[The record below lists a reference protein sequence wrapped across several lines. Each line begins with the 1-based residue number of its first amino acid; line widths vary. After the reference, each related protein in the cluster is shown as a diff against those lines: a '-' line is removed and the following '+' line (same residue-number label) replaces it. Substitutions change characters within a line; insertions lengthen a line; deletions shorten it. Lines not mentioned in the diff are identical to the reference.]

1 MDVKRNEIEQALAK
15 EQFALHYQ
23 PKVSLV
29 TGEITGAEALVR
41 WTDDQYRTI
50 SPDHFI
56 PIAEESGLISDITA
70 HLIPTA
76 ITTLKTLC
84 DRGSNISIALNTSA
98 DDFVDT
104 RITSLLQQSMDR
116 SGITPQRLQ
125 IEITETAKLD
135 GDDAVSER
143 LHDLRSSGF
152 QLIMDDF
159 GTGYASID
167 LLGRLPFSALKVD
180 QGVINRMG
188 GSAKNLNIVNMI
200 INLART
206 LRMHVVAEGVEDSNA
221 FRFLSYAGC
230 AEAQGFWI
238 CRPLPED
245 EFLAFVRSGP
255 RWPSSQLGMIYHAQM
270 NNIYFHK
277 SVLDAALYAACGIR
291 DEMSAVTN
299 PDIESSPEST
309 RLGEWY
315 YGAGQE
321 LRDRASFRA
330 IEEPHR
336 NMHDAGAQFL
346 QQATEG
352 RHEEFSRMLEDF
364 NRQFELV
371 SSALNS
377 LQAELVAEEPF
388 KQNQWGQSH

>member
-15 EQFALHYQ
+15 EQFTLHYQ

-29 TGEITGAEALVR
+29 TGEISGAEALVR
-41 WTDDQYRTI
+41 WTDGDSRTI

-56 PIAEESGLISDITA
+56 PVAEEAGLISEITA
-70 HLIPTA
+70 RLIPTA
-76 ITTLKTLC
+76 INTLKRLR
-84 DRGSNISIALNTSA
+84 DRGSHIGIALNTSA
-98 DDFVDT
+98 NDFADT
-104 RITSLLQQSMDR
+104 HIPSLLQQSVEH
-116 SGITPQRLQ
+116 SGIAPERLQ

-135 GDDAVSER
+135 RDDAVYSR
-143 LHDLRSSGF
+143 LHDLRDTGF

-159 GTGYASID
+159 GTGYSSID
-167 LLGRLPFSALKVD
+167 VLGRLPFSALKVD
-180 QGVINRMG
+180 QGVINRMA

-206 LRMHVVAEGVEDSNA
+206 LRMHVVAEGVEDGNT
-221 FRFLSYAGC
+221 FRFLTYAGC
-230 AEAQGFWI
+230 AEAQGYWI
-238 CRPLPED
+238 CRPLPEK
-245 EFLAFVRSGP
+245 EFLEFVQKKP
-255 RWPSSQLGMIYHAQM
+255 RWPCSQLGMIYHAQM

-291 DEMSAVTN
+291 NEMSSVTN
-299 PDIESSPEST
+299 PDIEFNPENT

-315 YGAGQE
+315 YGAGRE
-321 LRDRASFRA
+321 LSDRLSFRA

-336 NMHDAGAQFL
+336 NMHEAGAHFL
-346 QQATEG
+346 QNAATGQREK
-352 RHEEFSRMLEDF
+352 FSEILEDF

-371 SSALNS
+371 SSALNR

-388 KQNQWGQSH
+388 KRDLGSE